1 MILAP
6 TPTPKV
12 TAAQSAPTVT
22 VTKTVIGTPAPRP
35 DDVPLTD
42 HLQGWGTLL
51 AAIVAAAGL
60 WVAIRTA
67 KRDRKDADQQLK
79 DERKV
84 ADDRLQR
91 QLNEQ
96 RERDRRQ
103 FVAEQLQKAALHW
116 SRGEIAQLPGVLAV
130 IPDQYATIIRYLVRG
145 QDYNDV
151 AGFPPMSA
159 VTHEALKQQL
169 TDRGLEYHGAEQYLI
184 DKSLEMERGFER
196 EGKSKD
202 WGRMAPWAAELYRIG
217 YDYEKVRPAWL
228 YEEIGDNITEL
239 IGRPEPADG

>member
-1 MILAP
+1 M
-6 TPTPKV
+6 
-12 TAAQSAPTVT
+12 AQPNPTVT
-22 VTKTVIGTPAPRP
+22 VTKTVISTPTPKP

-67 KRDRKDADQQLK
+67 KRDREEADQQLK
-79 DERKV
+79 DERNV

-91 QLNEQ
+91 QLNDQ

-103 FVAEQLQKAALHW
+103 FVAEQLQKAALYW
-116 SRGEIAQLPGVLAV
+116 SRREIAQLPGVLVA
-130 IPDQYATIIRYLVRG
+130 IPDQYATILRYLVRG
-145 QDYNDV
+145 EDYNDI
-151 AGFPPMSA
+151 AGFPPMSP

-169 TDRGLEYHGAEQYLI
+169 TGRGLDYHGAEQYLI

-228 YEEIGDNITEL
+228 YEEIGQNIAEL
-239 IGRPEPADG
+239 LDQTEPADG